1 MLRRTISVA
10 AIVTAFV
17 AVAAPAY
24 AGHHPVIHVDGNNNG
39 VVGTRVVAPGHHGLR
54 KVATVSYSSG
64 GSGCRWV
71 DSPSALGAL
80 PYTVHLGKGTW
91 WAEFCPGRGEVGL
104 PVFVP
109 AAGQGAVRV
118 TETPGTVARRAV
130 KHLVLPLPKV
140 GLDPR
145 GQALV
150 GLAEWFWI
158 PRAQWRPLKQRTSAG
173 GVWARVTARPV
184 STSWDPG
191 DGSPPVKCQGPGTPY
206 DASLPASAQS
216 TDCSYAYTTSS
227 VGRPQTGS
235 NPNDRFFTVTVTT
248 TWAVGWVG
256 AGGTAGTLPAMTR
269 TRSFRLPVEQRET
282 VVTGGS
288 G

>member
-1 MLRRTISVA
+1 
-10 AIVTAFV
+10 
-17 AVAAPAY
+17 
-24 AGHHPVIHVDGNNNG
+24 
-39 VVGTRVVAPGHHGLR
+39 
-54 KVATVSYSSG
+54 
-64 GSGCRWV
+64 V

-91 WAEFCPGRGEVGL
+91 WAEFCPGRDEVGL

-109 AAGQGAVRV
+109 AEGQGAVRV

-130 KHLVLPLPKV
+130 KQLKLPVPKV

-158 PRAQWRPLKQRTSAG
+158 PRAQWRSLRQRTAAG

-184 STSWDPG
+184 GTSWDPG
-191 DGSPPVKCQGPGTPY
+191 DGSPAVTCAGPGTAY
-206 DASLPASAQS
+206 DVSLPASAQS
-216 TDCSYAYTTSS
+216 TDCSYTYTTSS
-227 VGRPQTGS
+227 VGQPQTGS

-248 TWAVGWVG
+248 TWKVSWVG

-269 TRSFRLPVEQRET
+269 TTKFRLPVAQRET